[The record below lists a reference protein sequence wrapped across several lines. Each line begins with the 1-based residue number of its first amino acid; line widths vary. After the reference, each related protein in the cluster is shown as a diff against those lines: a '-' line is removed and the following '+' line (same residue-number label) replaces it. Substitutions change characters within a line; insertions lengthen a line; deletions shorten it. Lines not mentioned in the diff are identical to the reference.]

1 MSEKRVIVVT
11 DRIADPDVERKVLG
25 NEFEIYFLKSLS
37 EAKRTEVLLKTEA
50 IIVWH
55 EEIDIDFILKMPKC
69 GMIMRY
75 GAGFDNIDLIAAKQ
89 HNIVVC
95 NTPDYGV
102 DEVADTACTFI
113 LDAVRQ
119 IRGYENRLSEGDDLW
134 GAPSDSPLKRT
145 SEHKLGI
152 VGMGRIGTSVARKM
166 QAFGMSVAFYD
177 PYVARGFEKS
187 IDVERVEDLKSLQ
200 EFSTIISL
208 HCPLTAETKGM
219 VDSNFL
225 AFLNPNTILINTA
238 RGGLVSNLDVLHE
251 GLLSGKISFIG
262 LDVLP
267 VEPAVITEEP
277 LRAWMNNKEFMSRV
291 SITPHIAYYSE
302 EAYSEIR
309 VKAAKNIERY
319 FHGLE
324 PINRLA

>member
-1 MSEKRVIVVT
+1 MKKLIVVT
-11 DRIADPDVERKVLG
+11 DRISDPSVERDILG
-25 NEFEIYFLKSLS
+25 DDYRLVFLPDHNGTERNQILS
-37 EAKRTEVLLKTEA
+37 EAVGLL
-50 IIVWH
+50 VWH
-55 EEIDIDFILKMPKC
+55 EPITKDFLDLTFNCKIIL
-69 GMIMRY
+69 RY
-75 GAGFDNIDLIAAKQ
+75 GAGVDNIDLEAAK
-89 HNIVVC
+89 HKGIAVC

-102 DEVADTACTFI
+102 DEVADTTCALM

-119 IRGYENRLSEGDDLW
+119 IRGYEKRLIDGDNVW
-134 GAPSDSPLKRT
+134 GAPSIAPLKRT

-152 VGMGRIGTSVARKM
+152 IGMGRIGTSVARKM
-166 QAFGMSVAFYD
+166 QSFGMSVVFYD
-177 PYVARGFEKS
+177 PHVARGFEKS
-187 IDVERVEDLKSLQ
+187 IGVKRVEDLKSLQ

-219 VDSNFL
+219 VDRNFL
-225 AFLNPNTILINTA
+225 EFLNPNTILINTA

-251 GLLSGKISFIG
+251 GLVSGKISFIG

-267 VEPAVITEEP
+267 VEPALITEEP
-277 LRAWMNNKEFMSRV
+277 LRSWMNDKEFMSRV
-291 SITPHIAYYSE
+291 SITPHTAYYSE
-302 EAYSEIR
+302 DSYSELR

>member
-1 MSEKRVIVVT
+1 MKKLIVVT
-11 DRIADPDVERKVLG
+11 DRISDPNVERDILG
-25 NEFEIYFLKSLS
+25 DEFQLVFLPDYIGI
-37 EAKRTEVLLKTEA
+37 ERNQILLQA
-50 IIVWH
+50 VGLLVWH
-55 EEIDIDFILKMPKC
+55 EPITKDFLDLTVNCKI
-69 GMIMRY
+69 IMRY
-75 GAGFDNIDLIAAKQ
+75 GAGFDNIDLESAKQ
-89 HNIVVC
+89 KGIAVC

-102 DEVADTACTFI
+102 DEVADTACAFI

-119 IRGYENRLSEGDDLW
+119 IREYENRLSEGEEVW

-166 QAFGMSVAFYD
+166 RAFGMSVAFYD

-187 IDVERVEDLKSLQ
+187 IGVERVEDLKSLQ
-200 EFSTIISL
+200 EFSTIISF

-219 VDSNFL
+219 VDNNFL
-225 AFLNPNTILINTA
+225 EFLNPNTILINTA
-238 RGGLVSNLDVLHE
+238 RGGLVLNLNVLHE

-277 LRAWMNNKEFMSRV
+277 LRTWMNNREFMSRV
-291 SITPHIAYYSE
+291 SITPHTAYYSE
-302 EAYSEIR
+302 EAYSELR
-309 VKAAKNIERY
+309 SKAAKNIERY
-319 FHGLE
+319 FQGLE
-324 PINRLA
+324 PINRIA